1 MKLFVN
7 EKQVDNAI
15 SEDATLAVALTYVQ
29 NNCIGDDQV
38 IAAVYVDKQELTAD
52 NLNQWKNRPISDF
65 QEAIIDAPTRKALAI
80 LALQTIA
87 EGLNQSTS
95 DRSQIVE
102 LLNQGQSAQAMQ
114 KLGNYTQMWNSAQQ
128 TIANVSKLLEK
139 NLLTM
144 SACKNQASQ
153 PSVQDRVTELTSQL
167 QELKNALQAGDM
179 VLVADI
185 LNYEYQGLTKNWTD
199 MLEYLALTVE
209 NSW

>member
-209 NSW
+209 NS